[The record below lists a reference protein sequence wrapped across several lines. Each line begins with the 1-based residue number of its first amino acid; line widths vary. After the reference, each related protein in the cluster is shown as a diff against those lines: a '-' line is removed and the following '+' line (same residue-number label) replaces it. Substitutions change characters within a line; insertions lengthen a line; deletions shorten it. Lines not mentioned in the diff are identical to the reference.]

1 MTDIVKPCYLIQ
13 WWGFLF
19 YGDFFKMNK
28 AYIILMVDAIFN
40 YTLGILCI
48 LYPFVAETMGV
59 PIVDN
64 SFYPT
69 ILGAVLIG
77 IGIALTIE
85 CYRKKNRIVGLGLG
99 GAVAIN
105 LSGGLVLMLW
115 LIFGDLNIPLRGD
128 FFLWSLAIIL
138 VGISSFEVF
147 IHLKDG
153 T

>member
-1 MTDIVKPCYLIQ
+1 
-13 WWGFLF
+13 
-19 YGDFFKMNK
+19 MNK
-28 AYIILMVDAIFN
+28 TLITLMLDAVIN

-48 LYPFVAETMGV
+48 LYPFVAETIGV
-59 PIVDN
+59 PIVEN

-85 CYRKKNRIVGLGLG
+85 CYRKQGGMVGLGLG

-105 LSGGLVLMLW
+105 LSGGFVLILW
-115 LIFGDLNIPLRGD
+115 LIFGDLNIPLRGHY
-128 FFLWSLAIIL
+128 FLWMLSIIL
-138 VGISSFEVF
+138 VGFSLIEIY
-147 IHLKDG
+147 IHLENS